1 MIRVLPEYHPSTRY
15 DYMYLMA
22 GSKKNIKFVLDWFG
36 GVFGVTVRGGS
47 AIHLHLRNEKQLD
60 SELVFVNLPYF

>member
-1 MIRVLPEYHPSTRY
+1 
-15 DYMYLMA
+15 MYLMA
-22 GSKKNIKFVLDWFG
+22 GSKINIKFVLDWFG
-36 GVFGVTVRGGS
+36 GVFGVTVRGDS

>member
-1 MIRVLPEYHPSTRY
+1 
-15 DYMYLMA
+15 MYLMA
-22 GSKKNIKFVLDWFG
+22 GSKINIKFVLVWFG